1 MSFNWG
7 LIADNL
13 PLLLQGALVTVEI
26 TAMSVGCGFFIGL
39 LVSLANLSKFSL
51 VRLLATI
58 GTNFLDLFC
67 FTNDYRSTYRSVYC
81 SCYGM

>member
-39 LVSLANLSKFSL
+39 LVAIANLSKF
-51 VRLLATI
+51 T
-58 GTNFLDLFC
+58 
-67 FTNDYRSTYRSVYC
+67 
-81 SCYGM
+81 

>member
-26 TAMSVGCGFFIGL
+26 TAMSVGCGFFYRSFSIF
-39 LVSLANLSKFSL
+39 SKF
-51 VRLLATI
+51 I
-58 GTNFLDLFC
+58 
-67 FTNDYRSTYRSVYC
+67 
-81 SCYGM
+81 

>member
-39 LVSLANLSKFSL
+39 VSIFSKF
-51 VRLLATI
+51 I
-58 GTNFLDLFC
+58 
-67 FTNDYRSTYRSVYC
+67 
-81 SCYGM
+81 

>member
-26 TAMSVGCGFFIGL
+26 TAMSVGFI
-39 LVSLANLSKFSL
+39 SSLSKF
-51 VRLLATI
+51 I
-58 GTNFLDLFC
+58 
-67 FTNDYRSTYRSVYC
+67 
-81 SCYGM
+81 

>member
-26 TAMSVGCGFFIGL
+26 TAMSVGCGCL
-39 LVSLANLSKFSL
+39 LYTSVSP
-51 VRLLATI
+51 
-58 GTNFLDLFC
+58 
-67 FTNDYRSTYRSVYC
+67 
-81 SCYGM
+81 

>member
-39 LVSLANLSKFSL
+39 LVSLANLSK
-51 VRLLATI
+51 
-58 GTNFLDLFC
+58 LD
-67 FTNDYRSTYRSVYC
+67 
-81 SCYGM
+81 

>member
-39 LVSLANLSKFSL
+39 LVSLANLSKFRL
-51 VRLLATI
+51 VRLLA
-58 GTNFLDLFC
+58 
-67 FTNDYRSTYRSVYC
+67 
-81 SCYGM
+81 